1 MRQPPVV
8 VALHS
13 LFEPMSTTSTDH
25 LARSRRNRFTAVRLN
40 REVELRDDAKW
51 VAGTLVKPNTR
62 LIPMWRS
69 RSLLER
75 TTDGT
80 IAIYL
85 SPAELA
91 EPDRIQ
97 PPTLLGNDG
106 EREYFAVSVTDSQ
119 KDAILARHPNAK
131 FADLRRASIYMAAK
145 HAGIL
150 AYARALHYW
159 QHRHAFCGV
168 CGSPNLLRSA
178 GHSMECSNDECARVS
193 YPRIDPAI
201 IVLVTHKDSCLLG
214 RNAKWTPKHF
224 STLAGFVEPGESL
237 EDAVVREVYE
247 EVRLQLENIRYVSSQ
262 PWPFPAS
269 AMCGFYAE
277 SLDQNC
283 GVSEEVTETKWFTVE
298 SLTKAVRNDEV
309 RLSPPVS
316 IAFRLLADWFRKNG
330 GGDLGELVRQQRAMN
345 VTAST

>member
-1 MRQPPVV
+1 M
-8 VALHS
+8 
-13 LFEPMSTTSTDH
+13 DH
-25 LARSRRNRFTAVRLN
+25 LARSRLNQFTAVRLD
-40 REVELRDDAKW
+40 RDVEQRDNANW
-51 VAGTLVKPNTR
+51 VTESLTKPGTRFVPL
-62 LIPMWRS
+62 WRS

-75 TTDGT
+75 SNDGT

-85 SPAELA
+85 SPAELS

-106 EREYFAVSVTDSQ
+106 VRDYFAVSVTDAQ
-119 KDAILARHPNAK
+119 KDDIHERYPDAR
-131 FADLRRASIYMAAK
+131 FADLRRASINMAAK

-150 AYARALHYW
+150 AYAKALHYW

-178 GHSMECSNDECARVS
+178 GHRMACSNEECARETF
-193 YPRIDPAI
+193 PRIDPAI
-201 IVLVTHKDSCLLG
+201 IVLVTHKDACLLG
-214 RNAKWTPKHF
+214 HNANWPPKIF

-247 EVRLQLENIRYVSSQ
+247 EAQVRLSDIRYVSSQ

-277 SLDQNC
+277 AIDRTS
-283 GVSEEVTETKWFTVE
+283 GVSEEVIETRWFTVE
-298 SLTKAVRNDEV
+298 TLTRAVLDNEV

-316 IAFRLLADWFRKNG
+316 IAFRLLADWFQKNG
-330 GGDLGELVRQQRAMN
+330 GGDLEALVNQQPR
-345 VTAST
+345 

>member
-1 MRQPPVV
+1 
-8 VALHS
+8 
-13 LFEPMSTTSTDH
+13 MSASSTDH
-25 LARSRRNRFTAVRLN
+25 LARSRRNQFTAVRLN

-51 VAGTLVKPNTR
+51 VAETLVNPDTR
-62 LIPMWRS
+62 LVPLWRS

-75 TTDGT
+75 GADGT

-85 SPAELA
+85 SPAELN

-106 EREYFAVSVTDSQ
+106 KHEYFAVSVTDTQ
-119 KDAILARHPNAK
+119 KDTILAKFPEAR
-131 FADLRRASIYMAAK
+131 FADLRRASIDMAAK

-150 AYARALHYW
+150 AYAKALHYW

-178 GHSMECSNDECARVS
+178 GHRMMCSNDECARES
-193 YPRIDPAI
+193 FPRIDPAI

-214 RNAKWTPKHF
+214 RNSKWRAKHF

-247 EVRLQLENIRYVSSQ
+247 EVQVNLENIRYVSSQ

-277 SLDQNC
+277 AVDRSSGTSDE
-283 GVSEEVTETKWFTVE
+283 VEETRWFTVE
-298 SLTKAVRNDEV
+298 SLTSAVLNDEV

-316 IAFRLLADWFRKNG
+316 IAFRLLADWFRKND
-330 GGDLGELVRQQRAMN
+330 GGDLEELVRRQRAAVN
-345 VTAST
+345 LAVPTC

>member
-1 MRQPPVV
+1 
-8 VALHS
+8 
-13 LFEPMSTTSTDH
+13 MSASSTDH
-25 LARSRRNRFTAVRLN
+25 LARSRRNQFTAVRLN

-51 VAGTLVKPNTR
+51 VAETLVNPDTR
-62 LIPMWRS
+62 LVPLWRS

-75 TTDGT
+75 DSEGT

-85 SPAELA
+85 SPAELN

-106 EREYFAVSVTDSQ
+106 KHEYFAVSVTDTQ
-119 KDAILARHPNAK
+119 KDTILAKFPEAR
-131 FADLRRASIYMAAK
+131 FADLRRASIDMAAK

-150 AYARALHYW
+150 AYAKALHYW

-168 CGSPNLLRSA
+168 CGNPNLLRSA
-178 GHSMECSNDECARVS
+178 GHRMMCSNDECARES
-193 YPRIDPAI
+193 FPRIDPAI
-201 IVLVTHKDSCLLG
+201 IVLVTHKDACLLG
-214 RNAKWTPKHF
+214 RNSKWRTKHF

-247 EVRLQLENIRYVSSQ
+247 EVQVNLENIRYVSSQ

-277 SLDQNC
+277 AVDRSSGTSDE
-283 GVSEEVTETKWFTVE
+283 VEETRWFTVE
-298 SLTKAVRNDEV
+298 SLTSAVLNDEV

-316 IAFRLLADWFRKNG
+316 IAFRLLADWFRKND
-330 GGDLGELVRQQRAMN
+330 GGDLEELVRRQRAAVN
-345 VTAST
+345 LAVPTC

>member
-1 MRQPPVV
+1 
-8 VALHS
+8 L
-13 LFEPMSTTSTDH
+13 
-25 LARSRRNRFTAVRLN
+25 
-40 REVELRDDAKW
+40 
-51 VAGTLVKPNTR
+51 
-62 LIPMWRS
+62 WRS

-75 TTDGT
+75 DENGT

-85 SPAELA
+85 SSAELT
-91 EPDRIQ
+91 ESDRIQ

-106 EREYFAVSVTDSQ
+106 ERDYFAVSVTDSQ
-119 KDAILARHPNAK
+119 KDTILEKFPQAQ
-131 FADLRRASIYMAAK
+131 FADLRRASIDMAAK

-150 AYARALHYW
+150 AYAKALHYW

-168 CGSPNLLRSA
+168 CGHPNLLRSA
-178 GHSMECSNDECARVS
+178 GHRMLCGNEECARES

-201 IVLVTHKDSCLLG
+201 IVLVTHKNFCLLG
-214 RNAKWTPKHF
+214 RNAKWPPRHF

-247 EVRLQLENIRYVSSQ
+247 EVQLNLENIRYVSSQ

-277 SLDQNC
+277 AVDRNS
-283 GVSEEVTETKWFTVE
+283 GTSEEVEETRWFTVE
-298 SLTKAVRNDEV
+298 SLTQAVIDNEV

-316 IAFRLLADWFRKNG
+316 IAFRLLADWFRNNG
-330 GGDLGELVRQQRAMN
+330 GGNLEDLVRQHRAVN
-345 VTAST
+345 VAAPTC

>member
-1 MRQPPVV
+1 M
-8 VALHS
+8 
-13 LFEPMSTTSTDH
+13 
-25 LARSRRNRFTAVRLN
+25 ARSKRNQFTAVRLN
-40 REVELRDDAKW
+40 REVELRDDAQW
-51 VAGTLVKPNTR
+51 VANTLINPNTR
-62 LIPMWRS
+62 LVPLWRS

-85 SPAELA
+85 SPTELP

-106 EREYFAVSVTDSQ
+106 EREYFAVSVTDIQ
-119 KDAILARHPNAK
+119 KDSILAKHPDAQ
-131 FADLRRASIYMAAK
+131 FADLRRASIYMVAK

-178 GHSMECSNDECARVS
+178 GHSMMCSNDECARVS

-201 IVLVTHKDSCLLG
+201 IVLVTHKDACLLG
-214 RNAKWTPKHF
+214 RNAKWAPKHF

-247 EVRLQLENIRYVSSQ
+247 EVCLHLDDIRYVSSQ

-277 SLDQNC
+277 AVDRNC
-283 GVSEEVTETKWFTVE
+283 GVSEEVTETQWFTVE
-298 SLTKAVRNDEV
+298 SLTNAVRNDEV
-309 RLSPPVS
+309 CLSPPVS

-330 GGDLGELVRQQRAMN
+330 GGDLEELVRRQRAMN
-345 VTAST
+345 VAAST

>member
-1 MRQPPVV
+1 MN
-8 VALHS
+8 ASS
-13 LFEPMSTTSTDH
+13 LDH
-25 LARSRRNRFTAVRLN
+25 LARSRRNQFTAVRLN
-40 REVELRDDAKW
+40 RDVELRDDTQWVSKTLAK
-51 VAGTLVKPNTR
+51 PDTR
-62 LIPMWRS
+62 LVPLWRS

-75 TTDGT
+75 DDDGT
-80 IAIYL
+80 TAIYL
-85 SPAELA
+85 SPEQLA
-91 EPDRIQ
+91 DPDRIQ

-119 KDAILARHPNAK
+119 KDSILKQLPKAR
-131 FADLRRASIYMAAK
+131 FADLRRASIDMAAK

-150 AYARALHYW
+150 AYAKALHYW

-178 GHSMECSNDECARVS
+178 GHRMKCSNDECGRES
-193 YPRIDPAI
+193 FPRIDPAI
-201 IVLVTHKDSCLLG
+201 IVLVTHKDACLLG
-214 RNAKWTPKHF
+214 RNSKWPAKHF

-247 EVRLQLENIRYVSSQ
+247 EVELHLQDIRYVSSQ

-277 SLDQNC
+277 ARDRNN
-283 GVSEEVTETKWFTVE
+283 GVSDEVEEVRWFTVE
-298 SLTKAVRNDEV
+298 SLTQAVLDNEV

-316 IAFRLLADWFRKNG
+316 IAFRLLADWFRNSG
-330 GGDLGELVRQQRAMN
+330 GGDLEKLVRQQRAMN
-345 VTAST
+345 VAVSTC

>member
-1 MRQPPVV
+1 VN
-8 VALHS
+8 
-13 LFEPMSTTSTDH
+13 TTGTDH

-40 REVELRDDAKW
+40 REVELRDDSQW
-51 VAGTLVKPNTR
+51 VSQTLKDPNTR
-62 LIPMWRS
+62 FVPLWRS

-75 TTDGT
+75 TLDGT
-80 IAIYL
+80 LAIYL
-85 SPAELA
+85 SPTELT

-106 EREYFAVSVTDSQ
+106 KREYFAVSVTDSQ
-119 KDAILARHPNAK
+119 KDDILAKHLAAR
-131 FADLRRASIYMAAK
+131 FADLRRASIDMAAK

-150 AYARALHYW
+150 AYAKALHYW
-159 QHRHAFCGV
+159 QHSHTFCGV
-168 CGSPNLLRSA
+168 CGEPNLLRSA
-178 GHSMECSNDECARVS
+178 GHRMMCSNDECARES

-214 RNAKWTPKHF
+214 RNAKWSPKQF

-247 EVRLQLENIRYVSSQ
+247 EVQVQLQEIRYVSSQ

-277 SLDQNC
+277 ALDRNN
-283 GVSEEVTETKWFTVE
+283 GSSEEVDESRWFTVE
-298 SLTKAVRNDEV
+298 SLTEAVLNDEI

-330 GGDLGELVRQQRAMN
+330 GGNLEDIVRQARTMN
-345 VTAST
+345 APVSSC

>member
-1 MRQPPVV
+1 
-8 VALHS
+8 LS
-13 LFEPMSTTSTDH
+13 LVNASGTDH
-25 LARSRRNRFTAVRLN
+25 LARSRRNQFTAVRLN
-40 REVELRDDAKW
+40 REVELRDDEQW
-51 VAGTLVKPNTR
+51 VARTLAKPGTR
-62 LIPMWRS
+62 LVPLWRS

-75 TTDGT
+75 GADGT
-80 IAIYL
+80 MAIYL
-85 SPAELA
+85 SPAELT

-97 PPTLLGNDG
+97 PPTLLGSDG
-106 EREYFAVSVTDSQ
+106 ERVYFAVSVTDRQ
-119 KDAILARHPNAK
+119 KDTILGNLSNAQ
-131 FADLRRASIYMAAK
+131 FADLRRASLDMAAK

-150 AYARALHYW
+150 AYAKALHYW

-178 GHSMECSNDECARVS
+178 GHRMACSNEECMRETF
-193 YPRIDPAI
+193 PRIDPAI
-201 IVLVTHKDSCLLG
+201 IVLVTHKNACLLG
-214 RNAKWTPKHF
+214 RNAKWRPKHF

-247 EVRLQLENIRYVSSQ
+247 EVQVQLSDIRYVSSQ

-277 SLDQNC
+277 AVDRSSGNSKE
-283 GVSEEVTETKWFTVE
+283 VEETRWFTVDT
-298 SLTKAVRNDEV
+298 LKQAVINDEV

-330 GGDLGELVRQQRAMN
+330 GGDLEDLVRRQRALN
-345 VTAST
+345 VYRSTC

>member
-1 MRQPPVV
+1 MK
-8 VALHS
+8 AS
-13 LFEPMSTTSTDH
+13 AKDH
-25 LARSRRNRFTAVRLN
+25 LTRSGRNQFTAVRLN
-40 REVELRDDAKW
+40 REVELRDDAQW
-51 VAGTLVKPNTR
+51 VAKTLTDPNTR
-62 LIPMWRS
+62 LVPLWRS

-75 TTDGT
+75 NDEGT

-85 SPAELA
+85 SPTELT

-119 KDAILARHPNAK
+119 KDAIQAELPNAT
-131 FADLRRASIYMAAK
+131 FADLRRASIDMAAK

-150 AYARALHYW
+150 AYAKALHYW

-178 GHSMECSNDECARVS
+178 GHRMVCSNDECARES
-193 YPRIDPAI
+193 FPRIDPAI

-214 RNAKWTPKHF
+214 RNAKWRAKHF

-247 EVRLQLENIRYVSSQ
+247 EVQVNLKNMRYVSSQ

-277 SLDQNC
+277 AVDRSS
-283 GVSEEVTETKWFTVE
+283 GSSEEVQETRWFTVD
-298 SLTKAVRNDEV
+298 SLTQAVLSDEV

-316 IAFRLLADWFRKNG
+316 IAFRLLADWFRNNG
-330 GGDLGELVRQQRAMN
+330 GVSLEELVRKQRTMN
-345 VTAST
+345 VTAPSC

>member
-1 MRQPPVV
+1 MK
-8 VALHS
+8 AS
-13 LFEPMSTTSTDH
+13 AKDH
-25 LARSRRNRFTAVRLN
+25 LTRSGRNRFTAVRLN
-40 REVELRDDAKW
+40 REVELRDDAQW
-51 VAGTLVKPNTR
+51 VAKTLANPNTR
-62 LIPMWRS
+62 LVPLWRS
-69 RSLLER
+69 RSLLQRNDE
-75 TTDGT
+75 GT

-85 SPAELA
+85 SATELT

-119 KDAILARHPNAK
+119 KDAILAELPNAQ
-131 FADLRRASIYMAAK
+131 FADLRRASIDMAAK

-150 AYARALHYW
+150 AYAKALHYW

-178 GHSMECSNDECARVS
+178 GHRMVCSNEECARES
-193 YPRIDPAI
+193 FPRIDPAI

-214 RNAKWTPKHF
+214 RNAKWRAKHF

-247 EVRLQLENIRYVSSQ
+247 EVQVNLKSMRYVSSQ

-277 SLDQNC
+277 AVDRSS
-283 GVSEEVTETKWFTVE
+283 GSSEEVQEARWFTVD
-298 SLTKAVRNDEV
+298 SLTQAVLSDEV

-316 IAFRLLADWFRKNG
+316 IAFRLLADWFRNNG
-330 GGDLGELVRQQRAMN
+330 GGSLEELVRKQRTMN
-345 VTAST
+345 VPASTC

>member
-1 MRQPPVV
+1 MK
-8 VALHS
+8 AS
-13 LFEPMSTTSTDH
+13 AKDH
-25 LARSRRNRFTAVRLN
+25 LTRSGRNQFTAVRLN
-40 REVELRDDAKW
+40 REVELRDDAQW
-51 VAGTLVKPNTR
+51 VAKTLTNPNTR
-62 LIPMWRS
+62 LVPLWRS

-75 TTDGT
+75 NAEGT

-85 SPAELA
+85 SPTELT

-119 KDAILARHPNAK
+119 KDAIQADLPNAT
-131 FADLRRASIYMAAK
+131 FADLRRASIDMAAK

-150 AYARALHYW
+150 AYAKALHYW

-178 GHSMECSNDECARVS
+178 GHRMVCSNDECARES
-193 YPRIDPAI
+193 FPRIDPAI
-201 IVLVTHKDSCLLG
+201 IVLVTHKGSCLLG
-214 RNAKWTPKHF
+214 RNAKWRAKHF

-247 EVRLQLENIRYVSSQ
+247 EVQVNLKSMRYVSSQ

-277 SLDQNC
+277 AVDRSS
-283 GVSEEVTETKWFTVE
+283 GSSEEVQETRWFTVD
-298 SLTKAVRNDEV
+298 SLTQAVLSDEV

-316 IAFRLLADWFRKNG
+316 IAFRLLADWFRNNG
-330 GGDLGELVRQQRAMN
+330 GGSLEELVRKQRTMN
-345 VTAST
+345 VTAPSC